1 MVQSS
6 ANPDGR
12 SQDFD
17 RGLTRNTAGNSRA
30 RRLAGPFC
38 IPSVELLLSG
48 QFPAGGF
55 RRRESGRPAPRDH
68 RSNSRLLALVQF
80 SPRRDAY
87 ARAPHPLRELDS
99 GSEKLRAKHWT
110 PWEGSTSS
118 RATPSCSTDGSACER
133 RCGSSRHRAG
143 ADGREAA
150 GALVG
155 QETALAIVP
164 GGTLNHFARDHGIP
178 TDHTKAAEL
187 SANGETTTTDVA
199 TVNGRVFLNT
209 SSVGAYVVF
218 VRTRER
224 LERHF
229 GYRIATLSAGL
240 RLLGRVRPFTVEMK
254 LDGQVRRYRSALVF
268 VGVGERELQLPSIGS
283 RAENGRRGLHVI
295 VVRGGTWAR
304 LVAAG
309 LVAAFRGNDAIK
321 RDKLADSYIADECRI
336 EFRRRLGSRR
346 GRWRDRRDELAA
358 HVSHRARCTWLIVPS
373 ADTVYD
379 WTPRH
384 AR

>member
-1 MVQSS
+1 M
-6 ANPDGR
+6 
-12 SQDFD
+12 
-17 RGLTRNTAGNSRA
+17 RA
-30 RRLAGPFC
+30 RP
-38 IPSVELLLSG
+38 IPAFV
-48 QFPAGGF
+48 
-55 RRRESGRPAPRDH
+55 
-68 RSNSRLLALVQF
+68 N
-80 SPRRDAY
+80 
-87 ARAPHPLRELDS
+87 LDS
-99 GSEKLRAKHWT
+99 GSGEAAREALDAVGGFDV
-110 PWEGSTSS
+110 E
-118 RATPSCSTDGSACER
+118 SCSAELLDR
-133 RCGSSRHRAG
+133 RIRRAVKDG
-143 ADGREAA
+143 ADRVVIGGGDGTIAKAA

-229 GYRIATLSAGL
+229 GYRIATLIAGL

-336 EFRRRLGSRR
+336 EFRRRLGRVAVDGEIVEMSSPLTYRIE
-346 GRWRDRRDELAA
+346 RDALR
-358 HVSHRARCTWLIVPS
+358 LIVPS
-373 ADTVYD
+373 ADTVDD
-379 WTPRH
+379 WTLRH